1 MAAPFVHRDRSP
13 AHPRSVHLHLLFTDA
28 DVDANFQRPRA
39 YRRVDE
45 GWSSSFGLAQRGEST
60 GSQVRQKISMIVTT
74 AILILLLT
82 PNDISTLYPGGTL
95 LQIYTVLN
103 TFFVKRI

>member
-28 DVDANFQRPRA
+28 DVDATFQRPRTD
-39 YRRVDE
+39 RRVDE
-45 GWSSSFGLAQRGEST
+45 GWATSFGLAQHGEST

-74 AILILLLT
+74 TTLILLLT
-82 PNDISTLYPGGTL
+82 PDGDGVSTLHPGTTL

-103 TFFVKRI
+103 TFL